1 MVRAMTIK
9 CKTAQEGKKN
19 CPYIRFCFA
28 RMADRTI
35 SGCGLPLYMAG
46 IIKDKQDIQVE
57 HTVYKGADN
66 EAD

>member
-1 MVRAMTIK
+1 MIVK
-9 CKTAQEGKKN
+9 CKTKIEGKTD
-19 CPYIRFCFA
+19 CPMIKFCFA
-28 RMADRTI
+28 RMTDRTI

-66 EAD
+66 EQS

>member
-1 MVRAMTIK
+1 MIIK
-9 CKTAQEGKKN
+9 CKTKIEGKTN
-19 CPYIRFCFA
+19 CPYVRFCFA

-57 HTVYKGADN
+57 HTVYKGAGR
-66 EAD
+66 